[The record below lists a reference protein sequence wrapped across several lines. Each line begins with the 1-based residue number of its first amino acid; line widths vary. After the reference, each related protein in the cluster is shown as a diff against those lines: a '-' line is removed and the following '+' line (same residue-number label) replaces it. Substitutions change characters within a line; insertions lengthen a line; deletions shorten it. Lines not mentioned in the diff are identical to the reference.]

1 MVDARDN
8 RIAALKGMLAENPGD
23 PFALYGLALEYKALG
38 RNEDAI
44 ILLKKALGG
53 ENPEVYIYYQL
64 GELFYDLDDIESALD
79 ALDSG
84 LEYAAQLNHQ
94 KALGEIQG
102 LRDQIADDLD

>member
-1 MVDARDN
+1 MVDARTN
-8 RIAALKGMLAENPGD
+8 RIAALKTMLTEDPND

-38 RNEDAI
+38 QNEDAI
-44 ILLKKALGG
+44 SLLEKALKGD
-53 ENPEVYIYYQL
+53 NPEVYIYYQL
-64 GELFYDLDDIESALD
+64 GELFYDLDDIQSALD

-84 LEYAAQLNHQ
+84 LEYAGQLNHL